1 MRYDICHMSYRI
13 SHMENNYASEN
24 LPLMTKQ
31 KSPNVRDIAGAH
43 LWEMRRSLALA
54 LLCIIGFTLMELLT
68 PWPLK
73 IIFDYI
79 LLDKPLPHSLAWLSG
94 LMAQGKS
101 IAVVVISLSI
111 VLFTG
116 GKSLFDYFQLYQ
128 TSRVGYQLAH
138 ILRRELFSHLQGLSL
153 YFHNRAKS
161 GELLNRVTTETEVLK
176 DTFAESVMT
185 AASQLLTV
193 VGMFVVMFLLNWRL
207 SLVALATL
215 PILFYSLASI
225 YRRLKIVARKQRE
238 REGRIAARISE
249 VLTSVPLVKAYGR
262 ERYEQQR
269 FDAESAITLE
279 QGIEAERLA
288 AGAMRSLELIKAAG
302 LWATV
307 LFGALLA
314 LRNEMTP
321 GDVLIFTAYLNDMY
335 KPLRN
340 LAKLS
345 TRYSRAMVSVKRIQE
360 IFETEPEARDDASA
374 VVAPRLKGEI
384 VFDHVS
390 FDYGNGR
397 KVLDDVSFSIA
408 PGQRVALVGPSGS
421 GKSTIASL
429 LLRFY
434 DVKSGEIMVDGADI
448 RRYSRES
455 LRREIGIVL
464 QDSIL
469 FGASIRENI
478 AYGKPAASLDE
489 VVEAARQAY
498 AHDFIASL
506 PEGYDT
512 IIGERGATL
521 SGGQR
526 QRICLARA
534 IIKRPSA
541 LILDEPT
548 SAVDAESAALIH
560 AALER
565 LQRGKTTLVIA
576 HNFAAM
582 ERFDLILVL
591 KNNRVLE
598 QGTHER
604 LLEQKGRYY
613 RLYQRQIRSEYCP

>member
-1 MRYDICHMSYRI
+1 M
-13 SHMENNYASEN
+13 SHMENNYASEY

-54 LLCIIGFTLMELLT
+54 LLCIFGFTLMELLT

-79 LLDKPLPHSLAWLSG
+79 LLDKPLPHSLAWLGG

-262 ERYEQQR
+262 ERYEQER
-269 FDAESAITLE
+269 FDTESAITLE

-288 AGAMRSLELIKAAG
+288 AVAMRSLELIKAAG

-314 LRNEMTP
+314 LDGEMTP
-321 GDVLIFTAYLNDMY
+321 GGVLVFTAYLNDMY

-345 TRYSRAMVSVKRIQE
+345 TRYSRATVSVRRIQE
-360 IFETEPEARDDASA
+360 IFETEPEGGDDAST
-374 VVAPRLKGEI
+374 VEAPRLKGEI

-390 FDYGNGR
+390 FDYGNAK
-397 KVLDDVSFSIA
+397 KVLDDVSFAIA

-434 DVKSGEIMVDGADI
+434 DAKSGQIRVDGVDI

-469 FGASIRENI
+469 FGASIHENI
-478 AYGKPAASLDE
+478 AYGRPEASRE
-489 VVEAARQAY
+489 EIEEAARQAY
-498 AHDFIASL
+498 AHDFISSF

-526 QRICLARA
+526 QRLCLARA
-534 IIKRPSA
+534 IVKRPSA

-548 SAVDAESAALIH
+548 SAVDAESAVFIH
-560 AALER
+560 DALER
-565 LQRGKTTLVIA
+565 LQHGKTTLVIA
-576 HNFAAM
+576 HHFAAM
-582 ERFDLILVL
+582 EKFDLILVL
-591 KNNRVLE
+591 KNSRVIE
-598 QGTHER
+598 QGTHKQ
-604 LLEQKGRYY
+604 LMEQGGRYY
-613 RLYQRQIRSEYCP
+613 RLYQRQVRRV

>member
-1 MRYDICHMSYRI
+1 
-13 SHMENNYASEN
+13 
-24 LPLMTKQ
+24 MTKQ
-31 KSPNVRDIAGAH
+31 KSPNVREIVNAH
-43 LWEMRRSLALA
+43 LWEMRRSLATA
-54 LLCIIGFTLMELLT
+54 LMCILGFTLMELLA

-79 LLDKPLPHSLAWLSG
+79 LLDKPLPPSLAWLSG
-94 LMAQGKS
+94 LMAQGKPT
-101 IAVVVISLSI
+101 AVVVISLGI
-111 VLFTG
+111 VLFAA

-128 TSRVGYQLAH
+128 TSRIGHQMVH
-138 ILRRELFSHLQGLSL
+138 ILRRELFWHLQGLSL
-153 YFHNRAKS
+153 YFHNRARS

-193 VGMFVVMFLLNWRL
+193 VGMFVVMFLLNWKL
-207 SLVALATL
+207 SMVALATF
-215 PILFYSLASI
+215 PVLFYSLASI
-225 YRRLKIVARKQRE
+225 YRRLKVAAREQRE
-238 REGRIAARISE
+238 REGRIAARLSE

-262 ERYEQQR
+262 EKYEQER
-269 FDAESAITLE
+269 FDTESALTLE

-314 LRNEMTP
+314 LDNEMTP

-345 TRYSRAMVSVKRIQE
+345 TRYSRATVSVRRIQE
-360 IFETEPEARDDASA
+360 IFETEPEGRDDAMA
-374 VVAPRLKGEI
+374 VEAPRLKGEI
-384 VFDHVS
+384 LFDHVS

-397 KVLDDVSFSIA
+397 KVLDDVSFAIA

-434 DVKSGEIMVDGADI
+434 DAKSGEIRVDGANI

-478 AYGKPAASLDE
+478 AYGKPDASREE

-498 AHDFIASL
+498 AHDFIVSL

-548 SAVDAESAALIH
+548 SAVDAESEVFIH
-560 AALER
+560 DALER

-576 HNFAAM
+576 HHFAAM
-582 ERFDLILVL
+582 EKFDLILVL
-591 KNNRVLE
+591 KNSRVIE
-598 QGTHER
+598 QGTHEQ
-604 LLEQKGRYY
+604 LLEQRGRYY
-613 RLYQRQIRSEYCP
+613 RLYQRQIRRV

>member
-1 MRYDICHMSYRI
+1 
-13 SHMENNYASEN
+13 
-24 LPLMTKQ
+24 MTKQ
-31 KSPNVRDIAGAH
+31 KSPNVREIVNAH
-43 LWEMRRSLALA
+43 LWEMRRSLATA
-54 LLCIIGFTLMELLT
+54 LMCILGFTLMELLA

-79 LLDKPLPHSLAWLSG
+79 LLDKPLPPSLAWLSG
-94 LMAQGKS
+94 LMAQGKPT
-101 IAVVVISLSI
+101 AVVVISLGI
-111 VLFTG
+111 VLFAA

-128 TSRVGYQLAH
+128 TSRIGHQMVH
-138 ILRRELFSHLQGLSL
+138 ILRRELFWHLQGLSL
-153 YFHNRAKS
+153 YFHNRARS

-193 VGMFVVMFLLNWRL
+193 LGMFVIMFLLNWKL
-207 SLVALATL
+207 SLVALATF
-215 PILFYSLASI
+215 PVLFSSLAYI
-225 YRRLKIVARKQRE
+225 YRRLKVTARRQRE
-238 REGRIAARISE
+238 SEGRIAARLGE
-249 VLTSVPLVKAYGR
+249 VLASVPLVKAYGR
-262 ERYEQQR
+262 ERYEQER
-269 FDAESAITLE
+269 FDTESALTLE
-279 QGIEAERLA
+279 QGIQAERLA

-345 TRYSRAMVSVKRIQE
+345 IRYSRAVVSVRRIQE
-360 IFETEPEARDDASA
+360 IFETEPEGRDDAST
-374 VVAPRLKGEI
+374 VEAPRLKGEI

-390 FDYGNGR
+390 FDYGNGK
-397 KVLDDVSFSIA
+397 KVLDDVSFAIA

-434 DVKSGEIMVDGADI
+434 DARSGGIRVDGVDI

-478 AYGKPAASLDE
+478 AYGKPDASREE

-498 AHDFIASL
+498 AHDFIVSL

-534 IIKRPSA
+534 IIKKPSA

-548 SAVDAESAALIH
+548 SAVDAESGALIND
-560 AALER
+560 ALER
-565 LQRGKTTLVIA
+565 LQHGKTTLVIA
-576 HNFAAM
+576 HHFAAM
-582 ERFDLILVL
+582 EKFDLILVL
-591 KNNRVLE
+591 KNSRLIE

-604 LLEQKGRYY
+604 LLEQRGRYY
-613 RLYQRQIRSEYCP
+613 RLYQRQIRRV

>member
-1 MRYDICHMSYRI
+1 MS
-13 SHMENNYASEN
+13 
-24 LPLMTKQ
+24 KQ
-31 KSPNVRDIAGAH
+31 KSPHVREIVTAH
-43 LWEMRRSLALA
+43 LWEMRRSLATA
-54 LLCIIGFTLMELLT
+54 LLCILGFTLTELLA

-73 IIFDYI
+73 IIFDYV
-79 LLDKPLPHSLAWLSG
+79 LLDKPLPTSLAWLGG
-94 LMAQGKS
+94 LMAQGKTV
-101 IAVVVISLSI
+101 AVVVVSLGI
-111 VLFTG
+111 VLIAG
-116 GKSLFDYFQLYQ
+116 GRSLFDYFQLYQ
-128 TSRVGYQLAH
+128 TSRVGHQMVH

-153 YFHNRAKS
+153 YFHNRARS
-161 GELLNRVTTETEVLK
+161 GELLNRVTNETEVLK

-185 AASQLLTV
+185 ASSQLLTV
-193 VGMFVVMFLLNWRL
+193 VGMFVIMFLLNWKL
-207 SLVALATL
+207 SLVAMATF
-215 PILFYSLASI
+215 PILFYALASV
-225 YRRLKIVARKQRE
+225 YRRLKVTARKQRE
-238 REGRIAARISE
+238 REGVIAARLNE

-262 ERYEQQR
+262 ESYEQER

-288 AGAMRSLELIKAAG
+288 AVAMRSLELIKAAG

-314 LRNEMTP
+314 LGGEMTP

-345 TRYSRAMVSVKRIQE
+345 TRYSRAMVGMRRIQE
-360 IFETEPEARDDASA
+360 IFETEPEASDDASA
-374 VVAPRLKGEI
+374 VEAPRLKGEI
-384 VFDHVS
+384 VFDRVS

-397 KVLDDVSFSIA
+397 KVLDDVSFAIA

-434 DVKSGEIMVDGADI
+434 DPRSGEIRIDGVDI

-455 LRREIGIVL
+455 LRREIGVVL

-478 AYGKPAASLDE
+478 AYGKPDASPEE

-526 QRICLARA
+526 QRVCLARA

-560 AALER
+560 DALER

-582 ERFDLILVL
+582 DRFDLILVL

>member
-1 MRYDICHMSYRI
+1 
-13 SHMENNYASEN
+13 
-24 LPLMTKQ
+24 MTKQ
-31 KSPNVRDIAGAH
+31 RSPHVREIVTAH
-43 LWEMRRSLALA
+43 LWEMRRSLATA
-54 LLCIIGFTLMELLT
+54 LLCILGFTLTELLA

-73 IIFDYI
+73 IIFDYV
-79 LLDKPLPHSLAWLSG
+79 LLDKPLPTSLAWLGG
-94 LMAQGKS
+94 LMAQGKTV
-101 IAVVVISLSI
+101 AVIVVSLGI
-111 VLFTG
+111 VLIAG
-116 GKSLFDYFQLYQ
+116 GRSLFDYFQLYQ
-128 TSRVGYQLAH
+128 TSRVGHQMVH

-153 YFHNRAKS
+153 YFHNRARS
-161 GELLNRVTTETEVLK
+161 GELLNRVTNETEVLK

-185 AASQLLTV
+185 ASSQLLTV
-193 VGMFVVMFLLNWRL
+193 VGMFVIMFLLNWKL
-207 SLVALATL
+207 SLVAMATF
-215 PILFYSLASI
+215 PILFYALASV
-225 YRRLKIVARKQRE
+225 YRRLKVTARKQRE
-238 REGRIAARISE
+238 REGVIAARLNE

-262 ERYEQQR
+262 ESYEQQR

-288 AGAMRSLELIKAAG
+288 AVAMRSLELIKAAG

-314 LRNEMTP
+314 LGGEMTP

-345 TRYSRAMVSVKRIQE
+345 TRYSRAMVGMRRIQE
-360 IFETEPEARDDASA
+360 IFETEPEASDDASA
-374 VVAPRLKGEI
+374 VEAPRLKGEI
-384 VFDHVS
+384 VFERVS
-390 FDYGNGR
+390 FDYENGR
-397 KVLDDVSFSIA
+397 KVLDDVSFAIA

-421 GKSTIASL
+421 GKSTVASL

-434 DVKSGEIMVDGADI
+434 DPRSGEIRIDGVDI

-455 LRREIGIVL
+455 LRREIGVVL

-478 AYGKPAASLDE
+478 AYGKPDASPEE

-526 QRICLARA
+526 QRVCLARA

-560 AALER
+560 DALER

-582 ERFDLILVL
+582 QRFDLILVL

-613 RLYQRQIRSEYCP
+613 RLYQRQIRSEY

>member
-1 MRYDICHMSYRI
+1 
-13 SHMENNYASEN
+13 
-24 LPLMTKQ
+24 MTKQ
-31 KSPNVRDIAGAH
+31 KSPHVREIVTAY
-43 LWEMRRSLALA
+43 LWEMRRSLATA
-54 LLCIIGFTLMELLT
+54 LLCILGFTLTELLA

-73 IIFDYI
+73 IIFDYV
-79 LLDKPLPHSLAWLSG
+79 LLDKPLPTSLAWLGG
-94 LMAQGKS
+94 LMAQGKTV
-101 IAVVVISLSI
+101 AVIVVSLGI
-111 VLFTG
+111 VLIAG
-116 GKSLFDYFQLYQ
+116 GRILFDYFQLYQ
-128 TSRVGYQLAH
+128 TSRVGHQMVH

-153 YFHNRAKS
+153 YFHNRARS
-161 GELLNRVTTETEVLK
+161 GELLNRVTNETEVLK

-185 AASQLLTV
+185 ASSQLLTV
-193 VGMFVVMFLLNWRL
+193 VGMFVIMFLLNWKL
-207 SLVALATL
+207 SLVAMATF
-215 PILFYSLASI
+215 PILFYALASV
-225 YRRLKIVARKQRE
+225 YRRLKVTARKKRE
-238 REGRIAARISE
+238 REGVIAARLNE

-262 ERYEQQR
+262 ESYEQQR

-288 AGAMRSLELIKAAG
+288 AVAMRSLELIKAAG

-314 LRNEMTP
+314 LGGEMTP

-345 TRYSRAMVSVKRIQE
+345 TRYSRAMVGMRRIQE
-360 IFETEPEARDDASA
+360 IFETEPEASDDASA
-374 VVAPRLKGEI
+374 VEAPRLKGEI
-384 VFDHVS
+384 VFDRVS

-397 KVLDDVSFSIA
+397 KVLDDVSFAIA

-421 GKSTIASL
+421 GKSTVASL

-434 DVKSGEIMVDGADI
+434 DPRSGEIRIDGVDI

-455 LRREIGIVL
+455 LRREIGVVL

-469 FGASIRENI
+469 FGASISENI
-478 AYGKPAASLDE
+478 AYGKPDASPEE

-526 QRICLARA
+526 QRVCLARA

-560 AALER
+560 DALER

-591 KNNRVLE
+591 KNNCVLE
-598 QGTHER
+598 QGTHEL

>member
-1 MRYDICHMSYRI
+1 MS
-13 SHMENNYASEN
+13 
-24 LPLMTKQ
+24 TQ
-31 KSPNVRDIAGAH
+31 KAPNVREIAGAH
-43 LWEMRRSLALA
+43 LWEMRRSLVTA
-54 LLCIIGFTLMELLT
+54 LLCIFGFTLMELLA

-79 LLDKPLPHSLAWLSG
+79 LLDKPLPPSLAWLSG
-94 LMAQGKS
+94 LMAQGKTA
-101 IAVVVISLSI
+101 AVVVISLSI
-111 VLFTG
+111 VVFAA
-116 GKSLFDYFQLYQ
+116 GKSLFDYFLLYQ

-153 YFHNRAKS
+153 YFHNRARS

-176 DTFAESVMT
+176 DAFAESVMM
-185 AASQLLTV
+185 AASHLLTV
-193 VGMFVVMFLLNWRL
+193 VGMFVIMFLLNWKL
-207 SLVALATL
+207 SLIALATL

-225 YRRLKIVARKQRE
+225 YRKLKISARKQRE
-238 REGRIAARISE
+238 REGRIAARLSE

-262 ERYEQQR
+262 ERYEQER
-269 FDAESAITLE
+269 FDTESAITLE

-288 AGAMRSLELIKAAG
+288 AGAMRALELIRAVG

-314 LRNEMTP
+314 LGDQITP

-345 TRYSRAMVSVKRIQE
+345 TRYSRAMVSVQRIQE
-360 IFETEPEARDDASA
+360 IFETEPEGRDDASA

-384 VFDHVS
+384 VFDRVS

-397 KVLDDVSFSIA
+397 KVLDDVSFIIA

-434 DVKSGEIMVDGADI
+434 DSRSGEIRVDGVDI

-469 FGASIRENI
+469 FGASISENI
-478 AYGKPAASLDE
+478 AYGKPEASRE
-489 VVEAARQAY
+489 EIEEAARQAY
-498 AHDFIASL
+498 AHDFIVSL
-506 PEGYDT
+506 PEAYNT

-534 IIKRPSA
+534 IIKQPSA

-548 SAVDAESAALIH
+548 SAVDAESAVFIH
-560 AALER
+560 DTLER
-565 LQRGKTTLVIA
+565 LQQGKTTLVIA
-576 HNFAAM
+576 HQFAAM
-582 ERFDLILVL
+582 EKFDLILVL
-591 KNNRVLE
+591 KNSRVIEKGKHE
-598 QGTHER
+598 Q
-604 LLEQKGRYY
+604 LLKHKGHYFQ
-613 RLYQRQIRSEYCP
+613 LYQRQTRRV

>member
-1 MRYDICHMSYRI
+1 MS
-13 SHMENNYASEN
+13 
-24 LPLMTKQ
+24 KQ
-31 KSPNVRDIAGAH
+31 KSPNVREIVGAH
-43 LWEMRRSLALA
+43 LWEMRRSLATS
-54 LLCIIGFTLMELLT
+54 LLCIFGFTLMELLA

-79 LLDKPLPHSLAWLSG
+79 LLDKPLPPSLAFLG
-94 LMAQGKS
+94 DLMAQGKT
-101 IAVVVISLSI
+101 IAVIVVSLSI
-111 VLFTG
+111 VLIAG
-116 GKSLFDYFQLYQ
+116 VRSLFDYFQLYQ
-128 TSRVGYQLAH
+128 TSRVGHQMVH

-153 YFHNRAKS
+153 YFHNRARS

-176 DTFAESVMT
+176 DTFAESVMM
-185 AASQLLTV
+185 ASSQLLTV
-193 VGMFVVMFLLNWRL
+193 AGMFVIMFLLNWKL

-215 PILFYSLASI
+215 PILFYALASI
-225 YRRLKIVARKQRE
+225 YRRLKVASRAQRE
-238 REGRIAARISE
+238 REGIIAARLSE

-262 ERYEQQR
+262 ESYEQER

-288 AGAMRSLELIKAAG
+288 AVAMRSLELIKAAG

-307 LFGALLA
+307 LFGSLLA
-314 LRNEMTP
+314 LRGEMTP

-345 TRYSRAMVSVKRIQE
+345 TRYSRAMVSVRRIQE
-360 IFETEPEARDDASA
+360 IFETEPEGREDASA
-374 VVAPRLKGEI
+374 IKAPRLKGEI
-384 VFDHVS
+384 VFDRVS

-397 KVLDDVSFSIA
+397 KVLDDVSFAIA

-434 DVKSGEIMVDGADI
+434 DPRLGEIRIDGVDI
-448 RRYSRES
+448 RSYSRES
-455 LRREIGIVL
+455 LRREIGVVL

-478 AYGKPAASLDE
+478 AYGKPDASLEE
-489 VVEAARQAY
+489 VVEAAGQAH

-548 SAVDAESAALIH
+548 SSVDAESAALIH
-560 AALER
+560 DALER
-565 LQRGKTTLVIA
+565 LQHGKTTLVIA

-582 ERFDLILVL
+582 EKFDLILVL

-613 RLYQRQIRSEYCP
+613 RLYQRQIK

>member
-1 MRYDICHMSYRI
+1 
-13 SHMENNYASEN
+13 
-24 LPLMTKQ
+24 MTKQ
-31 KSPNVRDIAGAH
+31 QSPNVREIVGAH
-43 LWEMRRSLALA
+43 LWEMRRSLATA
-54 LLCIIGFTLMELLT
+54 LLCIFGYTLTELLA

-79 LLDKPLPHSLAWLSG
+79 LLGKPLSPSLSWLG
-94 LMAQGKS
+94 DLMAQGKPV
-101 IAVVVISLSI
+101 AVIVVSLSI
-111 VLFTG
+111 VLIAG
-116 GKSLFDYFQLYQ
+116 GRSLFDYFQLYQ
-128 TSRVGYQLAH
+128 TSRVGYQMVH

-153 YFHNRAKS
+153 YFHNRARS
-161 GELLNRVTTETEVLK
+161 GELLNRVTTETDVLK

-185 AASQLLTV
+185 ASSQLLTV
-193 VGMFVVMFLLNWRL
+193 TGMFVIMFLLNWKL
-207 SLVALATL
+207 ALIAMATL
-215 PILFYSLASI
+215 PIIFYALASI
-225 YRRLKIVARKQRE
+225 YRKLKVTARKQRE
-238 REGRIAARISE
+238 REGIIAARLSE

-262 ERYEQQR
+262 ERYEQER

-288 AGAMRSLELIKAAG
+288 AVAMRSLELIKAAG
-302 LWATV
+302 LWVIV

-314 LRNEMTP
+314 LRGEMTP
-321 GDVLIFTAYLNDMY
+321 GDVLVFTAYLADMY

-345 TRYSRAMVSVKRIQE
+345 TRYSRAMVSVRRIQE
-360 IFETEPEARDDASA
+360 IFETEPESSDDASA
-374 VVAPRLKGEI
+374 VDAPPLKGEI

-397 KVLDDVSFSIA
+397 KVLDDVSFTIA

-421 GKSTIASL
+421 GKSTVASL

-434 DVKSGEIMVDGADI
+434 DPRSGEIRIDGVDI
-448 RRYSRES
+448 TRYSRES

-478 AYGKPAASLDE
+478 AYGKPEASLEE
-489 VVEAARQAY
+489 VIEAARQAH
-498 AHDFIASL
+498 AHDFIISL

-512 IIGERGATL
+512 VLGERGATL

-560 AALER
+560 DAMER
-565 LQRGKTTLVIA
+565 LQHGKTTIVIA
-576 HNFAAM
+576 HNFTAM
-582 ERFDLILVL
+582 EKFDQILVL

-598 QGTHER
+598 RGAHEG
-604 LLEQKGRYY
+604 LLEQKGHYY
-613 RLYQRQIRSEYCP
+613 RLYQRQIRNEYCP

>member
-1 MRYDICHMSYRI
+1 
-13 SHMENNYASEN
+13 
-24 LPLMTKQ
+24 MTKP
-31 KSPNVRDIAGAH
+31 KSPNVREIVGAH
-43 LWEMRRSLALA
+43 LWEMRRSLAAA
-54 LLCIIGFTLMELLT
+54 LLCIFGFTLMELLA

-79 LLDKPLPHSLAWLSG
+79 LLDKPLPPSLAWLGG
-94 LMAQGKS
+94 LMAQGKAT
-101 IAVVVISLSI
+101 AVVVISLGV
-111 VLFTG
+111 VLIAG
-116 GKSLFDYFQLYQ
+116 CRSLFDYFQLYQ
-128 TSRVGYQLAH
+128 TSRVGHQMVH

-153 YFHNRAKS
+153 HFHNRARS

-185 AASQLLTV
+185 ASSQLLTV
-193 VGMFVVMFLLNWRL
+193 AGMFVIMFLLNWKL

-215 PILFYSLASI
+215 PILFYALASA
-225 YRRLKIVARKQRE
+225 YRRLKVSARKQRE
-238 REGRIAARISE
+238 REGAIAARLNE

-262 ERYEQQR
+262 ESYERER
-269 FDAESAITLE
+269 FDAESVIALE

-288 AGAMRSLELIKAAG
+288 AAAMRSLELIKAAAV
-302 LWATV
+302 WVTV

-314 LRNEMTP
+314 LSGEMTP

-345 TRYSRAMVSVKRIQE
+345 TRYSRAMVGAQRIQE
-360 IFETEPEARDDASA
+360 IFEMEPEARDDASA
-374 VVAPRLKGEI
+374 IVAPRLKGEI
-384 VFDHVS
+384 VFDRVS

-397 KVLDDVSFSIA
+397 KVLDDVSFTIA

-421 GKSTIASL
+421 GKSTVASL

-434 DVKSGEIMVDGADI
+434 DPRSGEIRIDGVDI

-455 LRREIGIVL
+455 LRREIGVVL

-478 AYGKPAASLDE
+478 AYGNPDASSE
-489 VVEAARQAY
+489 EIVEAARQAY
-498 AHDFIASL
+498 AHNFIVSL

-526 QRICLARA
+526 QRVCLARA
-534 IIKRPSA
+534 IIKRPSI

-548 SAVDAESAALIH
+548 SAVDAESASLIH
-560 AALER
+560 DALER
-565 LQRGKTTLVIA
+565 LQSGKTTLVIA
-576 HNFAAM
+576 HNLADM
-582 ERFDLILVL
+582 EKFDLILVL
-591 KNNRVLE
+591 KNNRVIE

-604 LLEQKGRYY
+604 LLEQRGRYY
-613 RLYQRQIRSEYCP
+613 RLYQRQVRRL

>member
-1 MRYDICHMSYRI
+1 MS
-13 SHMENNYASEN
+13 
-24 LPLMTKQ
+24 KQ
-31 KSPNVRDIAGAH
+31 KSPNVREIVGAH
-43 LWEMRRSLALA
+43 LWEMRRSLATS
-54 LLCIIGFTLMELLT
+54 LLCIFGFTLMELLA

-79 LLDKPLPHSLAWLSG
+79 LLDKPLPPSLAFLG
-94 LMAQGKS
+94 DLMAQGKTV
-101 IAVVVISLSI
+101 AVIVVSLSI
-111 VLFTG
+111 VLIAG
-116 GKSLFDYFQLYQ
+116 VRSLFDYFQLYQ
-128 TSRVGYQLAH
+128 TSRVGHQMVH

-153 YFHNRAKS
+153 YFHNRARS

-176 DTFAESVMT
+176 DTFAESVMM
-185 AASQLLTV
+185 ASSQLLTV
-193 VGMFVVMFLLNWRL
+193 AGMFVIMFLLNWKL

-215 PILFYSLASI
+215 PILFYALASI
-225 YRRLKIVARKQRE
+225 YRRLKVASRMRRE
-238 REGRIAARISE
+238 REGIIAARLSE

-262 ERYEQQR
+262 ESYEQER

-288 AGAMRSLELIKAAG
+288 AVAMRSLELIKAAG

-307 LFGALLA
+307 LFGSLLA
-314 LRNEMTP
+314 LRGEMTP

-345 TRYSRAMVSVKRIQE
+345 TRYSRAMVSVRRIQE
-360 IFETEPEARDDASA
+360 IFETEPEGREDASA
-374 VVAPRLKGEI
+374 IKAPRLKGEI
-384 VFDHVS
+384 VFDRVS

-397 KVLDDVSFSIA
+397 KVLDDVSFAIA

-434 DVKSGEIMVDGADI
+434 DPRLGEIRIDGVDI

-455 LRREIGIVL
+455 LRREIGVVL

-478 AYGKPAASLDE
+478 AYGKPDASLEE
-489 VVEAARQAY
+489 VVESARQAH

-548 SAVDAESAALIH
+548 SSVDAESAALIH
-560 AALER
+560 DALER
-565 LQRGKTTLVIA
+565 LQHGKTTLVIA

-582 ERFDLILVL
+582 EKFDLILVL

-613 RLYQRQIRSEYCP
+613 RLYQRQIK

>member
-1 MRYDICHMSYRI
+1 MS
-13 SHMENNYASEN
+13 
-24 LPLMTKQ
+24 KQ
-31 KSPNVRDIAGAH
+31 KSPHVREIVTAH
-43 LWEMRRSLALA
+43 LWEMRRSLATA
-54 LLCIIGFTLMELLT
+54 LLCILGFTLTELLA

-73 IIFDYI
+73 IIFDYV
-79 LLDKPLPHSLAWLSG
+79 LLDKPLPTSLAWLGG
-94 LMAQGKS
+94 LMAQGKTV
-101 IAVVVISLSI
+101 AVVVVSLGI
-111 VLFTG
+111 VLIAG
-116 GKSLFDYFQLYQ
+116 GRSLFDYFQLYQ
-128 TSRVGYQLAH
+128 TSRVGHQMVH

-153 YFHNRAKS
+153 YFHNRARS
-161 GELLNRVTTETEVLK
+161 GELLNRVTNETEVLK

-185 AASQLLTV
+185 ASSQLLTV
-193 VGMFVVMFLLNWRL
+193 VGMFVIMFLLNWKL
-207 SLVALATL
+207 SLVAVATF
-215 PILFYSLASI
+215 PILFYALASV
-225 YRRLKIVARKQRE
+225 YRRLKVTARKQRE
-238 REGRIAARISE
+238 REGVIAARLNE

-262 ERYEQQR
+262 ESYEQER

-288 AGAMRSLELIKAAG
+288 AVAMRSLELIKAAG

-314 LRNEMTP
+314 LGGEMTP

-345 TRYSRAMVSVKRIQE
+345 TRYSRAMVGMRRIQE
-360 IFETEPEARDDASA
+360 IFETEPEASDDASA
-374 VVAPRLKGEI
+374 VEAPRLKGEI
-384 VFDHVS
+384 VFDGVS

-397 KVLDDVSFSIA
+397 KVLDDVSFAIA

-434 DVKSGEIMVDGADI
+434 DPRSGEIRIDGVDI

-455 LRREIGIVL
+455 LRREIGVVL

-478 AYGKPAASLDE
+478 AYGKPDASPVE
-489 VVEAARQAY
+489 VAEAARQAY

-560 AALER
+560 DALER

-598 QGTHER
+598 QGTHQR
-604 LLEQKGRYY
+604 LLDQKGRYY
-613 RLYQRQIRSEYCP
+613 RLYQRQIRSEYGS

>member
-1 MRYDICHMSYRI
+1 M
-13 SHMENNYASEN
+13 
-24 LPLMTKQ
+24 
-31 KSPNVRDIAGAH
+31 
-43 LWEMRRSLALA
+43 
-54 LLCIIGFTLMELLT
+54 
-68 PWPLK
+68 
-73 IIFDYI
+73 
-79 LLDKPLPHSLAWLSG
+79 
-94 LMAQGKS
+94 
-101 IAVVVISLSI
+101 
-111 VLFTG
+111 
-116 GKSLFDYFQLYQ
+116 
-128 TSRVGYQLAH
+128 
-138 ILRRELFSHLQGLSL
+138 
-153 YFHNRAKS
+153 
-161 GELLNRVTTETEVLK
+161 
-176 DTFAESVMT
+176 
-185 AASQLLTV
+185 
-193 VGMFVVMFLLNWRL
+193 
-207 SLVALATL
+207 
-215 PILFYSLASI
+215 
-225 YRRLKIVARKQRE
+225 
-238 REGRIAARISE
+238 
-249 VLTSVPLVKAYGR
+249 
-262 ERYEQQR
+262 
-269 FDAESAITLE
+269 
-279 QGIEAERLA
+279 
-288 AGAMRSLELIKAAG
+288 
-302 LWATV
+302 
-307 LFGALLA
+307 
-314 LRNEMTP
+314 
-321 GDVLIFTAYLNDMY
+321 LIFTAYLNDMY

-408 PGQRVALVGPSGS
+408 QGQRVALVGPSGS

-478 AYGKPAASLDE
+478 AYGKPDASLDE

-534 IIKRPSA
+534 IIKQPSA

-548 SAVDAESAALIH
+548 SSVDAESAALIH
-560 AALER
+560 DALER
-565 LQRGKTTLVIA
+565 LQSGKTTIVIA
-576 HNFAAM
+576 HNFTAM
-582 ERFDLILVL
+582 DKFDLILVL
-591 KNNRVLE
+591 KNSRLIE

-604 LLEQKGRYY
+604 LLEQRGRYY
-613 RLYQRQIRSEYCP
+613 RLYQRQVRRLY

>member
-1 MRYDICHMSYRI
+1 MSR
-13 SHMENNYASEN
+13 
-24 LPLMTKQ
+24 Q
-31 KSPNVRDIAGAH
+31 KAPNVREIAGAH
-43 LWEMRRSLALA
+43 LWEMRRSLLAA
-54 LLCIIGFTLMELLT
+54 LLCIFGFALMELLA

-73 IIFDYI
+73 IIFDYV
-79 LLDKPLPHSLAWLSG
+79 LLDKTLPPSLSWLSG

-101 IAVVVISLSI
+101 VAAVVISLSI
-111 VLFTG
+111 LLIAA
-116 GKSLFDYFQLYQ
+116 GKSLFDYFLLYR

-153 YFHNRAKS
+153 YFHNRARS

-176 DTFAESVMT
+176 DAFAESVMM
-185 AASQLLTV
+185 AASHLLTV
-193 VGMFVVMFLLNWRL
+193 VGMFVIMFLLNWRL
-207 SLVALATL
+207 SLVALAIL

-225 YRRLKIVARKQRE
+225 YRRLKIASRKQRE
-238 REGRIAARISE
+238 REGMIAARVTE

-262 ERYEQQR
+262 ESYEQER
-269 FDAESAITLE
+269 FDTESAITLE

-288 AGAMRSLELIKAAG
+288 AVAMRSLELIKAAG

-307 LFGALLA
+307 LIGALLA
-314 LRNEMTP
+314 LRNDMTP
-321 GDVLIFTAYLNDMY
+321 GDALIFIAYLNDMY

-345 TRYSRAMVSVKRIQE
+345 TRYSRAMVSAQRIQE
-360 IFETEPEARDDASA
+360 IFETEPEGRDDASA
-374 VVAPRLKGEI
+374 LVAPRLKGEI
-384 VFDHVS
+384 VFDCVS

-397 KVLDDVSFSIA
+397 KVLDDVSFAIS

-421 GKSTIASL
+421 GKSTVASL

-434 DVKSGEIMVDGADI
+434 DVKSGEIRVDGVDI

-455 LRREIGIVL
+455 LRREIGVVL

-469 FGASIRENI
+469 FGASVSENI
-478 AYGKPAASLDE
+478 AYGKPEASRE
-489 VVEAARQAY
+489 EIEEAARQAY
-498 AHDFIASL
+498 AHEFIALL

-526 QRICLARA
+526 QRISLARA

-548 SAVDAESAALIH
+548 SAVDAESAVFIH
-560 AALER
+560 ETLER
-565 LQRGKTTLVIA
+565 LQHGKTTLVIA
-576 HNFAAM
+576 HHFAAM
-582 ERFDLILVL
+582 EKFDLILVL
-591 KNNRVLE
+591 KNNCVIE
-598 QGTHER
+598 QGTHDQ
-604 LLEQKGRYY
+604 LLELRGRYF
-613 RLYQRQIRSEYCP
+613 RLHQRQTRRL

>member
-1 MRYDICHMSYRI
+1 
-13 SHMENNYASEN
+13 
-24 LPLMTKQ
+24 MTNHKL
-31 KSPNVRDIAGAH
+31 PNVREIVGAH
-43 LWEMRRSLALA
+43 LWEMRRGLSTA
-54 LLCIIGFTLMELLT
+54 LLCIFGFALMELLA

-73 IIFDYI
+73 IVFDYV
-79 LLDKPLPHSLAWLSG
+79 LLDKPLPASLAWLSG
-94 LMAQGKS
+94 LMAQGKPT
-101 IAVVVISLSI
+101 AVVAISLGV
-111 VLFTG
+111 VLIAG
-116 GKSLFDYFQLYQ
+116 GKSMFDYFQHFQ
-128 TSRVGYQLAH
+128 TSRMGHQLVH

-153 YFHNRAKS
+153 YFHNRARS

-176 DTFAESVMT
+176 DTFAESVMM
-185 AASQLLTV
+185 AASHLLTV
-193 VGMFVVMFLLNWRL
+193 VGMFAVMFLLNWKL
-207 SLVALATL
+207 GLVAVATL

-225 YRRLKIVARKQRE
+225 YQRLKIAARKQRE
-238 REGRIAARISE
+238 REGIIAARLSE

-262 ERYEQQR
+262 ESYEQER

-288 AGAMRSLELIKAAG
+288 AGAMRSLELLKAAG

-408 PGQRVALVGPSGS
+408 QGQRVALVGPSGS

-478 AYGKPAASLDE
+478 AYGKPDASLDE

-534 IIKRPSA
+534 IIKQPSA

-548 SAVDAESAALIH
+548 SSVDAESAALIH
-560 AALER
+560 DALER
-565 LQRGKTTLVIA
+565 LQSGKTTIVIA
-576 HNFAAM
+576 HNFTSM
-582 ERFDLILVL
+582 EKFDLILVL
-591 KNNRVLE
+591 KNSRLIE

-604 LLEQKGRYY
+604 LLEQRGRYY
-613 RLYQRQIRSEYCP
+613 RLYQRQVRRLY

>member
-1 MRYDICHMSYRI
+1 
-13 SHMENNYASEN
+13 
-24 LPLMTKQ
+24 MTKY
-31 KSPNVRDIAGAH
+31 KLPNVREIVGAY
-43 LWEMRRSLALA
+43 LWEMRRSLAMA
-54 LLCIIGFTLMELLT
+54 LLCIFGLALMELLS

-73 IIFDYI
+73 IVFDYI
-79 LLDKPLPHSLAWLSG
+79 LLDKPLPASLAWLSG
-94 LMAQGKS
+94 LMAQGKLA
-101 IAVVVISLSI
+101 AVVVISLSI
-111 VLFTG
+111 VLIAG
-116 GKSLFDYFQLYQ
+116 GKSLFDYFQHFQ
-128 TSRVGYQLAH
+128 TSRVGYQLVH

-153 YFHNRAKS
+153 YFHNRARS

-176 DTFAESVMT
+176 DTFAESVMM
-185 AASQLLTV
+185 AASHLLTV
-193 VGMFVVMFLLNWRL
+193 VGMFTVMFLLNWKL
-207 SLVALATL
+207 GLVAVATL

-225 YRRLKIVARKQRE
+225 YQRLKIAARKQRE
-238 REGRIAARISE
+238 REGIIAARLSE

-262 ERYEQQR
+262 ERYEQER

-288 AGAMRSLELIKAAG
+288 AGAMRSLELLKAAG

-345 TRYSRAMVSVKRIQE
+345 TRYSRAVVSAQRIQE
-360 IFETEPEARDDASA
+360 IFETEPEARDDAST

-384 VFDHVS
+384 VFNHVS

-434 DVKSGEIMVDGADI
+434 DARSGEIMVDGADI

-478 AYGKPAASLDE
+478 AYGKPDASMEE

-534 IIKRPSA
+534 IIKQPSA

-560 AALER
+560 DALER
-565 LQRGKTTLVIA
+565 LQSGKTTLVIA

-582 ERFDLILVL
+582 EKFDLILVL
-591 KNNRVLE
+591 KNSRLIE

-604 LLEQKGRYY
+604 LLEQRGRYY
-613 RLYQRQIRSEYCP
+613 RLYQRQVRRLY

>member
-1 MRYDICHMSYRI
+1 MAD
-13 SHMENNYASEN
+13 
-24 LPLMTKQ
+24 LQLMTKEQ
-31 KSPNVRDIAGAH
+31 SPNVREIVNAH
-43 LWEMRRSLALA
+43 LWEMRRSLATA
-54 LLCIIGFTLMELLT
+54 LLCIFGFTLTELLS

-79 LLDKPLPHSLAWLSG
+79 LLGKPLPHSLLWLGG
-94 LMAQGKS
+94 LMAQGRTV
-101 IAVVVISLSI
+101 AVIVVSLSI
-111 VLFTG
+111 VLIAG
-116 GKSLFDYFQLYQ
+116 GRSLFDYFQLYQ
-128 TSRVGYQLAH
+128 TSRVGHQMVH
-138 ILRRELFSHLQGLSL
+138 ILRRELFWRLQGLSL
-153 YFHNRAKS
+153 YFHNRARS

-185 AASQLLTV
+185 ASSQLLTV
-193 VGMFVVMFLLNWRL
+193 AGMFVIMFLLNWKL
-207 SLVALATL
+207 ALVSTATL

-225 YRRLKIVARKQRE
+225 YQRLKVTARKQRE
-238 REGRIAARISE
+238 REGMIAARLSE

-262 ERYEQQR
+262 ERYEQER

-288 AGAMRSLELIKAAG
+288 AVAMRSLELIKAAG
-302 LWATV
+302 LWVTV

-314 LRNEMTP
+314 LNGEMTP

-345 TRYSRAMVSVKRIQE
+345 TRYSRAMVSMRRIQE
-360 IFETEPEARDDASA
+360 IFETEPEGRDDASA
-374 VVAPRLKGEI
+374 VEAPRLKGEI
-384 VFDHVS
+384 VFDLVS

-397 KVLDDVSFSIA
+397 KVLDDVSFTIA

-434 DVKSGEIMVDGADI
+434 DARSGEIRIDGVDI

-478 AYGKPAASLDE
+478 AYGKPDASPEE
-489 VVEAARQAY
+489 VVEAARQAH
-498 AHDFIASL
+498 AHDFIVSL

-526 QRICLARA
+526 QRIRLARA

-560 AALER
+560 DALER
-565 LQRGKTTLVIA
+565 LQHGKTTLVIA

-582 ERFDLILVL
+582 ETFDQILVL

-598 QGTHER
+598 QGTHRR

-613 RLYQRQIRSEYCP
+613 RLYQRQIRNEYCP

>member
-1 MRYDICHMSYRI
+1 
-13 SHMENNYASEN
+13 
-24 LPLMTKQ
+24 MTKQ
-31 KSPNVRDIAGAH
+31 QSPNVREIVGAH
-43 LWEMRRSLALA
+43 LWEMRRSLATA
-54 LLCIIGFTLMELLT
+54 LLCIFGFTLTELLA

-73 IIFDYI
+73 IIFDYV
-79 LLDKPLPHSLAWLSG
+79 LLGKALPHSLLWLGG
-94 LMAQGKS
+94 LMAQGKTV
-101 IAVVVISLSI
+101 AVILVSLSI
-111 VLFTG
+111 VLIAG
-116 GKSLFDYFQLYQ
+116 GRSLFDYFQIYQ
-128 TSRVGYQLAH
+128 TSRVGYQMVH

-153 YFHNRAKS
+153 YFHNRARS

-185 AASQLLTV
+185 ASSQLLTV
-193 VGMFVVMFLLNWRL
+193 AGMFVIMFLLNWKL
-207 SLVALATL
+207 AMVAMATL

-225 YRRLKIVARKQRE
+225 YQKLKVTARKQRE
-238 REGRIAARISE
+238 REGMIAARLSE

-262 ERYEQQR
+262 ERYEQER

-288 AGAMRSLELIKAAG
+288 AVAMRSLELIKAAG
-302 LWATV
+302 LWVTV

-314 LRNEMTP
+314 LRGEMTP
-321 GDVLIFTAYLNDMY
+321 GDVLVFTAYLTDMY

-345 TRYSRAMVSVKRIQE
+345 TRYSRAVVSVRRIQE
-360 IFETEPEARDDASA
+360 IFETEPEGRDDAAA
-374 VVAPRLKGEI
+374 VEAPRLKGEI
-384 VFDHVS
+384 AFDRVS

-397 KVLDDVSFSIA
+397 KVLDDVSFTIA
-408 PGQRVALVGPSGS
+408 PGQRVALVGPSGA

-434 DVKSGEIMVDGADI
+434 DASSGEIRIDGVDI

-469 FGASIRENI
+469 FGASIRDNI
-478 AYGKPAASLDE
+478 AYGKPDAALEE
-489 VVEAARQAY
+489 VVEAARK
-498 AHDFIASL
+498 AHAHEFIVSL

-560 AALER
+560 DALEQ
-565 LQRGKTTLVIA
+565 LQQGKTTLVIA
-576 HNFAAM
+576 HNFTAM
-582 ERFDLILVL
+582 EKFDQILVL

-598 QGTHER
+598 HGTHER

-613 RLYQRQIRSEYCP
+613 RLYQRQARNEYCP

>member
-1 MRYDICHMSYRI
+1 
-13 SHMENNYASEN
+13 
-24 LPLMTKQ
+24 MTKQ
-31 KSPNVRDIAGAH
+31 KSPHVREIVAAH
-43 LWEMRRSLALA
+43 LWEMRRGLATA
-54 LLCIIGFTLMELLT
+54 LLCILGFTMMELLA

-73 IIFDYI
+73 LIFDYV
-79 LLDKPLPHSLAWLSG
+79 LLDKPLPPSLAWLGG
-94 LMAQGKS
+94 LMAQGKTV
-101 IAVVVISLSI
+101 AVIVVSLSI
-111 VLFTG
+111 VLMAG

-128 TSRVGYQLAH
+128 TSRVGHQMAH

-153 YFHNRAKS
+153 YFHNRARS

-185 AASQLLTV
+185 ASSQLLTV
-193 VGMFVVMFLLNWRL
+193 VGMFVIMFLLNWKL
-207 SLVALATL
+207 SLVAMATL
-215 PILFYSLASI
+215 PILFYALASV
-225 YRRLKIVARKQRE
+225 YRRLKVTARKQRE
-238 REGRIAARISE
+238 REGVIAARLNE

-262 ERYEQQR
+262 ESYEQER

-288 AGAMRSLELIKAAG
+288 AVAMRSLELIKAAG

-314 LRNEMTP
+314 LGGEMTP
-321 GDVLIFTAYLNDMY
+321 GGVLIFTAYLNDMY

-345 TRYSRAMVSVKRIQE
+345 TRYSRAVVGMRRIQE
-360 IFETEPEARDDASA
+360 IFETEPEAGDDASA
-374 VVAPRLKGEI
+374 VEAPRLKGEI
-384 VFDHVS
+384 VFDRVS

-397 KVLDDVSFSIA
+397 KVLDDVSFAIA

-434 DVKSGEIMVDGADI
+434 DPRSGEIRIDGVDI
-448 RRYSRES
+448 RRYRRES
-455 LRREIGIVL
+455 LRREIGVVL

-478 AYGKPAASLDE
+478 AYGKPDASPEE

-526 QRICLARA
+526 QRVCLARA

-560 AALER
+560 DALER
-565 LQRGKTTLVIA
+565 LQHGKTTLVIA

>member
-1 MRYDICHMSYRI
+1 
-13 SHMENNYASEN
+13 
-24 LPLMTKQ
+24 
-31 KSPNVRDIAGAH
+31 V
-43 LWEMRRSLALA
+43 
-54 LLCIIGFTLMELLT
+54 
-68 PWPLK
+68 
-73 IIFDYI
+73 
-79 LLDKPLPHSLAWLSG
+79 
-94 LMAQGKS
+94 
-101 IAVVVISLSI
+101 
-111 VLFTG
+111 
-116 GKSLFDYFQLYQ
+116 
-128 TSRVGYQLAH
+128 
-138 ILRRELFSHLQGLSL
+138 
-153 YFHNRAKS
+153 
-161 GELLNRVTTETEVLK
+161 
-176 DTFAESVMT
+176 
-185 AASQLLTV
+185 
-193 VGMFVVMFLLNWRL
+193 
-207 SLVALATL
+207 ATL

-225 YRRLKIVARKQRE
+225 YQRLKIAARKQRE
-238 REGRIAARISE
+238 REGVIAARLSE

-262 ERYEQQR
+262 ERYEQER

-288 AGAMRSLELIKAAG
+288 AGAMRSLELLKAAG

-434 DVKSGEIMVDGADI
+434 DARSGEIMVDGADI

-478 AYGKPAASLDE
+478 AYGKPDASQE
-489 VVEAARQAY
+489 EIVEAARQAY
-498 AHDFIASL
+498 AHGFIASL

-534 IIKRPSA
+534 IIKQPSA

-548 SAVDAESAALIH
+548 SAVDAESAGLIH
-560 AALER
+560 DALER

-582 ERFDLILVL
+582 EKFDLILVL
-591 KNNRVLE
+591 KNSRLIE
-598 QGTHER
+598 QGTHEQ
-604 LLEQKGRYY
+604 LLEQGGRYY
-613 RLYQRQIRSEYCP
+613 RLYQRQVRRLY

>member
-1 MRYDICHMSYRI
+1 
-13 SHMENNYASEN
+13 
-24 LPLMTKQ
+24 MTKRQ
-31 KSPNVRDIAGAH
+31 SPDVREIIGAH
-43 LWEMRRSLALA
+43 LWEMRRSLAAA
-54 LLCIIGFTLMELLT
+54 LLCIFGYALAELLA

-73 IIFDYI
+73 IVFDYI
-79 LLDKPLPHSLAWLSG
+79 LLGKPLPPSLLWLSG
-94 LMAQGKS
+94 LMAQGKTV
-101 IAVVVISLSI
+101 AVIVVSLGI
-111 VLFTG
+111 VLIAG
-116 GKSLFDYFQLYQ
+116 GRSLFDYFQIYQ
-128 TSRVGYQLAH
+128 TSRVGYQMVH

-153 YFHNRAKS
+153 YFHNRARS

-176 DTFAESVMT
+176 DAFAESVMT
-185 AASQLLTV
+185 AGSHLLTV
-193 VGMFVVMFLLNWRL
+193 AGMFVIMFLLNWKL
-207 SLVALATL
+207 ALVAAAAL
-215 PILFYSLASI
+215 PIIFYALASI
-225 YRRLKIVARKQRE
+225 YRKLKVTARKQRE
-238 REGRIAARISE
+238 REGMIAARLSE

-262 ERYEQQR
+262 ERYEQER

-279 QGIEAERLA
+279 QAIEAERLA
-288 AGAMRSLELIKAAG
+288 AAAMRSLELIKAAG
-302 LWATV
+302 LWVIV
-307 LFGALLA
+307 LFGALLVI
-314 LRNEMTP
+314 RGEMTP
-321 GDVLIFTAYLNDMY
+321 GDVLVFTAYLSDMY

-345 TRYSRAMVSVKRIQE
+345 TRYSRAMVSVRRIQE

-374 VVAPRLKGEI
+374 IEAPPLKGEI
-384 VFDHVS
+384 VFDNVS

-397 KVLDDVSFSIA
+397 KVLDGVSFTIA

-434 DVKSGEIMVDGADI
+434 DPRSGEIRIDGVDI
-448 RRYSRES
+448 KRYSRES

-478 AYGKPAASLDE
+478 AYGKPEASLEE
-489 VVEAARQAY
+489 VVEAARQAH
-498 AHDFIASL
+498 AHDFIVSL

-560 AALER
+560 DALER
-565 LQRGKTTLVIA
+565 LQQGKTTIVIA
-576 HNFAAM
+576 HNFTAM
-582 ERFDLILVL
+582 EKFDQILFL

-598 QGTHER
+598 QGTHHR

-613 RLYQRQIRSEYCP
+613 RLYQRQTRNEYCR

>member
-1 MRYDICHMSYRI
+1 
-13 SHMENNYASEN
+13 
-24 LPLMTKQ
+24 MTKQ
-31 KSPNVRDIAGAH
+31 ESPHVREIVGAH
-43 LWEMRRSLALA
+43 LWEVRRSLATA
-54 LLCIIGFTLMELLT
+54 LLCILGFTLMELLA

-79 LLDKPLPHSLAWLSG
+79 LLDNTLPPTLAFLGG
-94 LMAQGKS
+94 LMAQGKPVS
-101 IAVVVISLSI
+101 LVVVSLGI
-111 VLFTG
+111 VLIACG
-116 GKSLFDYFQLYQ
+116 RSLFDYFQLYQ
-128 TSRVGYQLAH
+128 TSRVGHQMVH

-153 YFHNRAKS
+153 YFHNRARS

-185 AASQLLTV
+185 ASSQLLTV
-193 VGMFVVMFLLNWRL
+193 VGMFVIMFLLNWKL
-207 SLVALATL
+207 GLVAMATL
-215 PILFYSLASI
+215 PILFYSLASV
-225 YRRLKIVARKQRE
+225 YRRLKVTARKQRE
-238 REGRIAARISE
+238 REGVIAARLSE

-262 ERYEQQR
+262 ESYEQER

-288 AGAMRSLELIKAAG
+288 AVAMRSLELIKAAG

-314 LRNEMTP
+314 LGGEMTP

-345 TRYSRAMVSVKRIQE
+345 TRYSRAMVGMRRIQE
-360 IFETEPEARDDASA
+360 IFETEPEASDDASA
-374 VVAPRLKGEI
+374 VEAPRLKGEI
-384 VFDHVS
+384 VFDGVS

-397 KVLDDVSFSIA
+397 KVLDDVSFAIA

-434 DVKSGEIMVDGADI
+434 DPHSGEIRIDGVDI

-455 LRREIGIVL
+455 LRREIGVVL

-478 AYGKPAASLDE
+478 AYGKPAASPDE

-526 QRICLARA
+526 QRVCLARA

-560 AALER
+560 DALER

-598 QGTHER
+598 QGKHER

-613 RLYQRQIRSEYCP
+613 RLYQRQIRSEYYS

>member
-1 MRYDICHMSYRI
+1 
-13 SHMENNYASEN
+13 
-24 LPLMTKQ
+24 MTKQ
-31 KSPNVRDIAGAH
+31 KSPHVREIVTAH
-43 LWEMRRSLALA
+43 LWEMRRSLATA
-54 LLCIIGFTLMELLT
+54 LLCILGFTLTELLA

-73 IIFDYI
+73 IIFDYV
-79 LLDKPLPHSLAWLSG
+79 LLDKPLPTSLAWLGG
-94 LMAQGKS
+94 LMAQGKTV
-101 IAVVVISLSI
+101 AVVVVSLGI
-111 VLFTG
+111 VLIAG
-116 GKSLFDYFQLYQ
+116 GRSLFDYFQLYQ
-128 TSRVGYQLAH
+128 TSRVGHQMVH

-153 YFHNRAKS
+153 YFHNRARS

-185 AASQLLTV
+185 ASSQLLTV
-193 VGMFVVMFLLNWRL
+193 VGMFVIMFLLNWKL
-207 SLVALATL
+207 SLVAMATL
-215 PILFYSLASI
+215 PILFYALASV
-225 YRRLKIVARKQRE
+225 YRRLKVTARKQRE
-238 REGRIAARISE
+238 REGVIAARLNE

-262 ERYEQQR
+262 ESYEQER

-288 AGAMRSLELIKAAG
+288 AVAMRSLELIKAVG

-314 LRNEMTP
+314 LGGEMTP

-345 TRYSRAMVSVKRIQE
+345 TRYSRAMVGMRRIQE
-360 IFETEPEARDDASA
+360 IFETEPEASDDASA
-374 VVAPRLKGEI
+374 VEAPRLKGEI
-384 VFDHVS
+384 VFDGVS

-397 KVLDDVSFSIA
+397 KVLDDVSFAIA

-434 DVKSGEIMVDGADI
+434 DPRSGEIRIDGVDI

-455 LRREIGIVL
+455 LRREIGVVL

-478 AYGKPAASLDE
+478 AYGKPDASPEE
-489 VVEAARQAY
+489 VAEAARQAY

-560 AALER
+560 DALER

-604 LLEQKGRYY
+604 LLDQKGRYY

>member
-1 MRYDICHMSYRI
+1 
-13 SHMENNYASEN
+13 
-24 LPLMTKQ
+24 MTKQ
-31 KSPNVRDIAGAH
+31 QSPNVREIAGAH
-43 LWEMRRSLALA
+43 LWEMRRSLATA
-54 LLCIIGFTLMELLT
+54 LLCIFGFTLTELLA

-73 IIFDYI
+73 IIFDYV
-79 LLDKPLPHSLAWLSG
+79 LLGKPLPRSLLWLGG
-94 LMAQGKS
+94 LMAQGKT
-101 IAVVVISLSI
+101 VTVILVSLSI
-111 VLFTG
+111 VLIAG
-116 GKSLFDYFQLYQ
+116 GRGLFDYFQLYQ
-128 TSRVGYQLAH
+128 TSRVGHHMVH

-153 YFHNRAKS
+153 YFHNRARS

-185 AASQLLTV
+185 ASSQLLTV
-193 VGMFVVMFLLNWRL
+193 AGMFVIMFLLNWKL
-207 SLVALATL
+207 ALVAMATL
-215 PILFYSLASI
+215 PVLFFSLASI
-225 YRRLKIVARKQRE
+225 YRKLKVTARKQRE
-238 REGRIAARISE
+238 REGMIAARLSE

-262 ERYEQQR
+262 ESYEQER

-288 AGAMRSLELIKAAG
+288 AVAMRSLELIKAAG
-302 LWATV
+302 LWVTV

-314 LRNEMTP
+314 LRGEMTP
-321 GDVLIFTAYLNDMY
+321 GDVLVFTAYLNDMY

-345 TRYSRAMVSVKRIQE
+345 TRYSRAMVSVRRIQE
-360 IFETEPEARDDASA
+360 IFETEPEGRDGASA
-374 VVAPRLKGEI
+374 VEAPPLKGEI
-384 VFDHVS
+384 VFDRVS

-397 KVLDDVSFSIA
+397 KVLDDVSFTIA

-434 DVKSGEIMVDGADI
+434 DARSGEIRIDGVDI

-478 AYGKPAASLDE
+478 AYGKPEAALEE
-489 VVEAARQAY
+489 VVEAARQAN
-498 AHDFIASL
+498 AHDFIVSL
-506 PEGYDT
+506 PEGYGT

-548 SAVDAESAALIH
+548 SSVDAESAALIH
-560 AALER
+560 DALER
-565 LQRGKTTLVIA
+565 LQQGKTTLVIA

-582 ERFDLILVL
+582 EKFDLILVL

-598 QGTHER
+598 QGTHGR

-613 RLYQRQIRSEYCP
+613 RLYQRQIRNEYYP

>member
-1 MRYDICHMSYRI
+1 MK
-13 SHMENNYASEN
+13 
-24 LPLMTKQ
+24 KQ

-262 ERYEQQR
+262 ERYEQER
-269 FDAESAITLE
+269 FDTESAITLE

-288 AGAMRSLELIKAAG
+288 AVAMRSLELIKAAG

-314 LRNEMTP
+314 LDGEMTP
-321 GDVLIFTAYLNDMY
+321 GGVLIFTAYLNDMY

-345 TRYSRAMVSVKRIQE
+345 TRYSRATVSVRRIQE
-360 IFETEPEARDDASA
+360 IFETEPEGRDDAST
-374 VVAPRLKGEI
+374 VEAPRLKGEI

-390 FDYGNGR
+390 FDYGNAK
-397 KVLDDVSFSIA
+397 KVLDDVSFAIA

-434 DVKSGEIMVDGADI
+434 DARSGQIRVDGVDI

-469 FGASIRENI
+469 FGASIHENI
-478 AYGKPAASLDE
+478 AYGRPEASRE
-489 VVEAARQAY
+489 EIEEAARQAY
-498 AHDFIASL
+498 AHDFISSF

-526 QRICLARA
+526 QRLCLARA
-534 IIKRPSA
+534 IVKRPSA

-548 SAVDAESAALIH
+548 SAVDAESAVFIH
-560 AALER
+560 DALER
-565 LQRGKTTLVIA
+565 LRHGKTTLVIA
-576 HNFAAM
+576 HHFAAM
-582 ERFDLILVL
+582 DKFDLILVL
-591 KNNRVLE
+591 KNSRVIE
-598 QGTHER
+598 QGTHKQ
-604 LLEQKGRYY
+604 LMEQGGRYY
-613 RLYQRQIRSEYCP
+613 RLYQRQVRRI